1 MSTVSSLSSA
11 SVTAQLKQVETRQQA
26 PITSLN
32 NQITTEKS
40 DISAW
45 GVIKGS
51 ISTLSTSLAGIS
63 SVSTVT
69 SRTATTTKSSVASA
83 TATNSAAVAT
93 YNLTNVSL
101 AKTQEIYSSELGS
114 AGATLTG
121 GAGSLTFTLKGGTTA
136 TVAIGSGSLTLTGV
150 AAAINKAAGGVQASV
165 LGTSA
170 GARLVLQ
177 SSSTGSQQAFSVTGT
192 GALAQFAYS
201 SAAGSGANETR
212 AQTATNASLK
222 INGVPVTSTSNTLA
236 STITGLTIN
245 LTGSSSGT
253 AATTISVSSA
263 PTALSGALSSVATS
277 LNSAISSIAK
287 EIKFV
292 PPPKT
297 GSASASAS
305 APKSGPLLGNFT
317 ATNLSNQLLT
327 AVSGAAAS
335 GLSANAIGLK
345 VSSAGAVSFDSATF
359 ASAYATNPT
368 GVQALVAD
376 IYTALNNLTTA
387 AIGGSANGVK
397 TTGSIG
403 GQTDALNAQVTSIN
417 QQIAQITKGN
427 NAQLSILIQEYT
439 AAENAAS
446 RANITQAYLS
456 VFSSSGSGSSKG

>member
-1 MSTVSSLSSA
+1 
-11 SVTAQLKQVETRQQA
+11 
-26 PITSLN
+26 
-32 NQITTEKS
+32 
-40 DISAW
+40 
-45 GVIKGS
+45 
-51 ISTLSTSLAGIS
+51 
-63 SVSTVT
+63 
-69 SRTATTTKSSVASA
+69 
-83 TATNSAAVAT
+83 
-93 YNLTNVSL
+93 
-101 AKTQEIYSSELGS
+101 
-114 AGATLTG
+114 
-121 GAGSLTFTLKGGTTA
+121 
-136 TVAIGSGSLTLTGV
+136 
-150 AAAINKAAGGVQASV
+150 
-165 LGTSA
+165 
-170 GARLVLQ
+170 
-177 SSSTGSQQAFSVTGT
+177 
-192 GALAQFAYS
+192 
-201 SAAGSGANETR
+201 
-212 AQTATNASLK
+212 
-222 INGVPVTSTSNTLA
+222 VPVTSTSNTLA

-297 GSASASAS
+297 GSASAS